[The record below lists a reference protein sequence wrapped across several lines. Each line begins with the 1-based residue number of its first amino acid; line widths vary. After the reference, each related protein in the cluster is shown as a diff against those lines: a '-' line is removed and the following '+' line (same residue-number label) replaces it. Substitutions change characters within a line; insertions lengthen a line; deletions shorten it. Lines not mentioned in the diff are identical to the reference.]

1 MSVRVLTRSWA
12 RATRSLYPEQLGHA
26 RLLNQLEDIPAEERK
41 RRIETGLSPGL
52 FPALGAAYSHPY
64 HDAPKFLVFIWDGN
78 FTTSLDGIAVSKWI
92 GEMIV
97 ALDEHVP
104 NDEVDILWAK
114 SSSPAIKMPYSGA

>member
-1 MSVRVLTRSWA
+1 MMLQN
-12 RATRSLYPEQLGHA
+12 SLYSYGRA
-26 RLLNQLEDIPAEERK
+26 I
-41 RRIETGLSPGL
+41 
-52 FPALGAAYSHPY
+52 
-64 HDAPKFLVFIWDGN
+64 

-104 NDEVDILWAK
+104 NDEVDIIWAK